1 MRLHRRIVICV
12 AIATGLVSAAYA
24 VELDWSDCVVPAFG
38 ADKGKALAAC
48 EAVLARSDISDA
60 NRERALI
67 TGGRAAHTAISL
79 GGIQTILRAQV
90 LLRRSGFS
98 DIPLDG
104 HDSPALRRALTA
116 CFGLDACFQ
125 GIMKSI

>member
-1 MRLHRRIVICV
+1 MLADEHAKLLTKRAFSYAKLRRFDDAVNDVI
-12 AIATGLVSAAYA
+12 
-24 VELDWSDCVVPAFG
+24 
-38 ADKGKALAAC
+38 
-48 EAVLARSDISDA
+48 
-60 NRERALI
+60 
-67 TGGRAAHTAISL
+67 TAIGL
-79 GGIQTILRAQV
+79 GGTQVILRTQI